1 MGYHYDIVFCIDIN
15 NNMMQCMER
24 IKKQLREFPSKMIR
38 AYAECGKH
46 VSNVRV
52 KIITYG
58 NKIEPDIK
66 ESRWF
71 NISDV
76 KGLEPEYYYAY
87 LRYLRCI
94 DTSGNALALHAI
106 SKAIHTDWTQYEN
119 KKRHHIFVFSNSKSN
134 FIDVELFENS
144 KDIWMETNSGE
155 QKSNNI
161 SLSQSSKRLII
172 LAPYVYPW
180 RELYESWTQVLYI
193 PLEKDYIE
201 DDIFYL
207 DAVNAL
213 IDDIDI

>member
-24 IKKQLREFPSKMIR
+24 IKKLLREFPSKMIR

-46 VSNVRV
+46 ISNVRV

-76 KGLEPEYYYAY
+76 KGLEPEYYSAY
-87 LRYLRCI
+87 LRYLICI

-119 KKRHHIFVFSNSKSN
+119 KKRHHIVVFSNSKSN

-144 KDIWMETNSGE
+144 TDIWMEANSGE

-161 SLSQSSKRLII
+161 SLSQSSKYLMI
-172 LAPYVYPW
+172 LAPDVYPW
-180 RELYESWTQVLYI
+180 RELYESWTQVIYN
-193 PLEKDYIE
+193 PLEKDFIE

-213 IDDIDI
+213 IDDI